1 MKNTLTIRAS
11 EGCLCEC
18 LDRVNDGGNA
28 IYLIVVVGAVRMP
41 KLTLDGEEMYLLSN
55 ASNVVEIPQSKFAA
69 NAVIKFNYS
78 DETHTGDTF
87 TITFPGTLT
96 GDLTLKKV
104 DNFNYEAKYTVIGG
118 GGGSYT
124 LPVASAATLG
134 GVKVGE
140 TLTGANDGTLN
151 VIIDTGLSETSK
163 NPVQNKA
170 VTAKLNEVFQSVSN
184 GKKQIASAITDKG
197 VLTEASA
204 TFATMAQHIRQIP
217 TGNSPIVSTVNS
229 CASVVY
235 INHSRKVTAQGFI
248 CTSAVT
254 IKDG

>member
-1 MKNTLTIRAS
+1 MKNTLTINPS

-18 LDRVNDGGNA
+18 LDRVNDGSNT
-28 IYLIVVVGAVRMP
+28 IYLIVRVGAVMMP
-41 KLTLDGEEMYLLSN
+41 RLMLDGEVIYLESSKDNL
-55 ASNVVEIPQSKFAA
+55 VEIPDSKFTAG
-69 NAVIKFNYS
+69 AVVGFTYS
-78 DETHTGDTF
+78 DSEHTGDTF
-87 TITFPGTLT
+87 TITFPDKLT
-96 GDLTLKKV
+96 GELSLKRV
-104 DNFNYEAKYTVIGG
+104 DNFRYNAQYTTIG

-151 VIIDTGLSETSK
+151 VIIDTGLSEKSK

-204 TFATMAQHIRQIP
+204 TFATMAQHIRQIQ
-217 TGNSPIVSTVNS
+217 TGSG
-229 CASVVY
+229 AY
-235 INHSRKVTAQGFI
+235 ISKTT
-248 CTSAVT
+248 CTSSVT
-254 IKDG
+254 TSHRTTTTKVACTSDVEIKNG